1 MMKVHKFVAVSV
13 NRRFNWLG
21 LFILLIVFIPKS
33 ALVSSN
39 ISLDFSSQ
47 DSGNNEVSVILMI
60 GDGMG
65 FDHVK
70 LARMVEVGENGFLNL
85 DTLPYKGDVTTMD
98 VDGMITDSAASATA
112 MATGNKTTNSYIS
125 VSPSEVILKTILE
138 YADEFGLSSGVLST
152 VQVDH
157 ATPAAFYSHVNNRNS
172 YTEIQN
178 QLISNAIVEI
188 IMGGGK
194 NRFSTS
200 ELEDIISKGYKLIEN
215 RSQLFETDS
224 EKIFGLFSGIDLPYE
239 QDRDRELIPSLAE
252 MTNKTINI
260 LSRDTDGF
268 FLMVEGG
275 KIDWAAH
282 ANYAANVALEA
293 IEFDK
298 AVKVAL
304 DYVDSHDNT
313 ILIVTADHETGGLDV
328 GANTLSTLLPSPLNS
343 DETNEQ
349 IRINRTNNI
358 SI

>member
-125 VSPSEVILKTILE
+125 VSPS
-138 YADEFGLSSGVLST
+138 DGDSS
-152 VQVDH
+152 D
-157 ATPAAFYSHVNNRNS
+157 
-172 YTEIQN
+172 
-178 QLISNAIVEI
+178 
-188 IMGGGK
+188 
-194 NRFSTS
+194 
-200 ELEDIISKGYKLIEN
+200 
-215 RSQLFETDS
+215 
-224 EKIFGLFSGIDLPYE
+224 
-239 QDRDRELIPSLAE
+239 
-252 MTNKTINI
+252 
-260 LSRDTDGF
+260 
-268 FLMVEGG
+268 
-275 KIDWAAH
+275 
-282 ANYAANVALEA
+282 
-293 IEFDK
+293 
-298 AVKVAL
+298 
-304 DYVDSHDNT
+304 
-313 ILIVTADHETGGLDV
+313 
-328 GANTLSTLLPSPLNS
+328 
-343 DETNEQ
+343 
-349 IRINRTNNI
+349 
-358 SI
+358 